1 MKAVNAQ
8 WTLTYDDTKL
18 EYKAENN
25 AVDGTLNIMPV
36 AKDILVFR
44 QKGNVIKGNFTTT
57 SMVEFGDNADFVTVK
72 FNIIGTGEAT
82 VDLRLEVLSLGY
94 KDASYNIKTA
104 SIVDGGVKKNI
115 SGISGFEKASITV
128 NTVINEVVDDV
139 LIGDANQDGV
149 IDVKDVTFIQ
159 RAIVNETI
167 LPARQKKASDTNRD
181 GVIDIKDATR
191 IQQYLVGSFKEF

>member
-1 MKAVNAQ
+1 
-8 WTLTYDDTKL
+8 
-18 EYKAENN
+18 
-25 AVDGTLNIMPV
+25 MPV
-36 AKDILVFR
+36 VSDILVFR
-44 QKGNVIKGNFTTT
+44 QNGNVLKGNFSTT
-57 SMVEFGDNADFVTVK
+57 SMVNFGSNADFVTVK

-82 VDLRLEVLSLGY
+82 VDLNLVVLSLGY
-94 KDASYNIKTA
+94 RDASNNLKTA
-104 SIVDGGVKKNI
+104 SIVDGGVKQNI

-159 RAIVNETI
+159 RAIANETV
-167 LPARQKKASDTNRD
+167 LSARQMKAADTNRD